1 MLIWSSSY
9 NGQIVCWDPETRE
22 ALHSFALKKVKTL
35 SQIISVRETTL
46 WCVTSDKILIVDIAS
61 EDYTVLQK
69 LFVYDQYE
77 MPMLIECALMVN
89 ANDIWVGSKTK
100 GRLTIWN
107 TNTYTAEEINLDD
120 DGVHICCMIN
130 MMGSVWI
137 GNRDGKVFIMNP
149 DTRKIERT
157 LQAHTDLV
165 KSMCVT
171 REGHVVTGSSS
182 KEGKVCVWNAMYDLD
197 IIDGKRKKRLQG
209 YEIVDK
215 SSLPA
220 PDEIHYK

>member
-9 NGQIVCWDPETRE
+9 NGQIVCWEPETRE
-22 ALHSFALKKVKTL
+22 TLHSFTLKKVRTL
-35 SQIISVRETTL
+35 SQIILVRETTL

-61 EDYTVLQK
+61 EDCPVIQK
-69 LFVYDQYE
+69 LMVYDQYE
-77 MPMLIECALMVN
+77 MPTLIEYALMVN
-89 ANDIWVGSKTK
+89 ANDIWVGSKTQ
-100 GRLTIWN
+100 GGLTVWN
-107 TNTYTAEEINLDD
+107 TNTYTAEEIKLDD
-120 DGVHICCMIN
+120 DGAHICCMIN

-149 DTRKIERT
+149 DTRKIERS
-157 LQAHTDLV
+157 LHAHTDLV

-209 YEIVDK
+209 FEIVDK
-215 SSLPA
+215 ASLTA
-220 PDEIHYK
+220 LD